1 MPCRHIVSLYRT
13 VPQETAMLKR
23 VRAFIALTLLAV
35 TLPAAAR
42 AQVAPDPAAAFF
54 DDTVLHDIRLAINS
68 RDWESLKVN
77 YLANTQYPCDFKW
90 QDQTVRNIGIR
101 SRGHGSRSGVKPGLR
116 VDFNYYTAS
125 QEFLGLK
132 SFILRNN
139 TQDPSGLRERLS
151 MLMFRRM
158 EIPAERE
165 AHARLF
171 VNNVYAGLYTI
182 VESVDKT
189 FLKKNY
195 GENDGHLYEYSFD
208 DAVEPPFNFGYP
220 GSDPVL
226 YVPQPFKPQTLENDP
241 RGDVIERLFW
251 TINVAGDAIWRT
263 AIEEFLDLK
272 KFIRQIAIENFL
284 AEEDGITGDYGPNNF
299 YFYRFVNRNLFT
311 FIPWDKSNAFW
322 ESPAYWIFR
331 NIEDGAESRRNRLV
345 VRALRNT
352 DLRELYL
359 QTMLE
364 CADSVLAD
372 PLLTPT
378 TSASPVPA
386 GPIVPAAPGKP
397 GWLESEVARQYAQI
411 KAAAVVDPLSP
422 FSPAQFEQSIVDLT
436 AFARL
441 RGEQVRLQ
449 VAADRAQR
457 GASAA
462 RRR

>member
-1 MPCRHIVSLYRT
+1 
-13 VPQETAMLKR
+13 MLLNR
-23 VRAFIALTLLAV
+23 LRALAV
-35 TLPAAAR
+35 VTILAAVCPTASLAQTTPAP
-42 AQVAPDPAAAFF
+42 VPAPDPSAPFF
-54 DDTVLHDIRLAINS
+54 DDSALHDIYLAINS

-77 YLANTQYPCDFKW
+77 YLANTYYPANLKW
-90 QDQTVRNIGIR
+90 RDQTVRNIGIR

-299 YFYRFVNRNLFT
+299 YFYRFVNRNL
-311 FIPWDKSNAFW
+311 
-322 ESPAYWIFR
+322 
-331 NIEDGAESRRNRLV
+331 LV

-386 GPIVPAAPGKP
+386 GPIVAAAPGKP

-422 FSPAQFEQSIVDLT
+422 FSPAQLEQSIVDLT

-457 GASAA
+457 GAS
-462 RRR
+462 